1 MRLRLRFRTGH
12 HQGQV
17 LEFDSPRTIVLGRS
31 SQADV
36 QIYDERI
43 SRRHCALRI

>member
-1 MRLRLRFRTGH
+1 MKLRLTFLTGH

-17 LEFDSPRTIVLGRS
+17 LEFEPGTIVLGRS
-31 SQADV
+31 SQAGV

-43 SRRHCALRI
+43 SRRH